1 MDLIRELKDVRF
13 ELNLRGYDCDA
24 VDAFLAKVRAEV
36 AEVQSQRETA
46 QSRVTALEEQVA
58 GGESDT
64 EGTLRRTLVLAQRL
78 ADETVADA
86 RATANELVETAT
98 ADANQSRTAAEA
110 EADRLL
116 SAANAEAATILEAAK
131 GERSDASAEAT
142 RVAESAELEAT
153 RTRSIASDEAER
165 LLAEAERSGAARVD
179 ALESTARNEIAS
191 MREPIREEIRQLEE
205 TRSRLLSDIGALEDH
220 LGEERVRVRGAVEAL
235 RIGMSGSIDD
245 LAKVAADDEL
255 LTPADRPTLTNATGD
270 DVAVADDVDVAETV
284 QRSATP
290 APSVEQLE
298 ERARTQAADAAAVVD
313 TTPDDDV
320 IDHRPAHAAPA
331 HAAAAEAEAPAAPEV
346 EEIASPEPEP
356 IIDHGPATERM
367 PVIDADAFPAPEVFP
382 TSDDASVVDLDQAP
396 SALFGTDVAADAAV
410 VEATAQPVEEP
421 EETGDGF
428 LQRFTEAI
436 DGLPLAD

>member
-13 ELNLRGYDCDA
+13 EMHLRGYDSDA

-36 AEVQSQRETA
+36 AELQAQRESA
-46 QSRVTALEEQVA
+46 QTRVSSLEEQLA

-86 RATANELVETAT
+86 RASANELVETAT
-98 ADANQSRTAAEA
+98 SEAEQSRAQAQA

-116 SAANAEAATILEAAK
+116 GTANSEAARILEAAEA
-131 GERSDASAEAT
+131 ERSQAGADAARA
-142 RVAESAELEAT
+142 AESAEQEAT

-165 LLAEAERSGAARVD
+165 LLAEAERAGAARVE
-179 ALESTARNEIAS
+179 ALEATARDEIAR

-205 TRSRLLSDIGALEDH
+205 TRERLRVDIDALEAH
-220 LGEERVRVRGAVEAL
+220 LVEERVRVRNAVEAL

-255 LTPADRPTLTNATGD
+255 LTPSARPDLTAGSGADV
-270 DVAVADDVDVAETV
+270 VAAPDIEVSEVVE
-284 QRSATP
+284 RMATP
-290 APSVEQLE
+290 APTVEQLE
-298 ERARTQAADAAAVVD
+298 GRARAEADAAASAAAVAAAEAES
-313 TTPDDDV
+313 TV
-320 IDHRPAHAAPA
+320 IDHRPAHAAAPA
-331 HAAAAEAEAPAAPEV
+331 HAAHAAEPTT
-346 EEIASPEPEP
+346 EPVMDP
-356 IIDHGPATERM
+356 GPATEPI
-367 PVIDADAFPAPEVFP
+367 PVIEPVEAAPAN
-382 TSDDASVVDLDQAP
+382 VVDLDQAP
-396 SALFGTDVAADAAV
+396 SALFGTDVAAEAAV
-410 VEATAQPVEEP
+410 VETSSTPIEAVSQPVPAADPVAEESV
-421 EETGDGF
+421 EEAPAGDGF